1 MKLSDDYSHLQ
12 MLNSAEVMALF
23 RMSKSTLWRHIGHN
37 KFPKPV
43 YLGSTPLW
51 HKQTLERLVE
61 GLGVNFGAIGVTQ
74 ATDRRRE
81 IDEFC

>member
-1 MKLSDDYSHLQ
+1 

-23 RMSKSTLWRHIGHN
+23 RMSKSTLWRHIGRN

-43 YLGSTPLW
+43 YLGNTPLW
-51 HKQTLERLVE
+51 HKQTLVRLIE
-61 GLGVNFGAIGVTQ
+61 GLGVNFDGAAVTQ
-74 ATDRRRE
+74 AADRRRE